1 MTISMKGG
9 FQVEDILMQLIQS
22 QGIWAVLF
30 VFLLLYTIK
39 KNDKLDEIQDS
50 REKKYQEVI
59 SELTDQLSIVN
70 IINKKL
76 DSICS
81 SQTKNSEKAR
91 PPSRRLAF
99 SYEHYLS
106 NIFFFIRLMYCRLYP
121 NLFPISPSLYP
132 DKIKPMIVRS
142 SLFLPLREFFKS
154 IL

>member
-1 MTISMKGG
+1 M
-9 FQVEDILMQLIQS
+9 EDILMQLIQS

-81 SQTKNSEKAR
+81 SQTKNSE
-91 PPSRRLAF
+91 
-99 SYEHYLS
+99 
-106 NIFFFIRLMYCRLYP
+106 
-121 NLFPISPSLYP
+121 
-132 DKIKPMIVRS
+132 
-142 SLFLPLREFFKS
+142 
-154 IL
+154 

>member
-1 MTISMKGG
+1 
-9 FQVEDILMQLIQS
+9 MQLIQS

-81 SQTKNSEKAR
+81 SQTKNSE
-91 PPSRRLAF
+91 
-99 SYEHYLS
+99 
-106 NIFFFIRLMYCRLYP
+106 
-121 NLFPISPSLYP
+121 
-132 DKIKPMIVRS
+132 
-142 SLFLPLREFFKS
+142 
-154 IL
+154 

>member
-1 MTISMKGG
+1 MKGG

-81 SQTKNSEKAR
+81 SQTKNSE
-91 PPSRRLAF
+91 
-99 SYEHYLS
+99 
-106 NIFFFIRLMYCRLYP
+106 
-121 NLFPISPSLYP
+121 
-132 DKIKPMIVRS
+132 
-142 SLFLPLREFFKS
+142 
-154 IL
+154 